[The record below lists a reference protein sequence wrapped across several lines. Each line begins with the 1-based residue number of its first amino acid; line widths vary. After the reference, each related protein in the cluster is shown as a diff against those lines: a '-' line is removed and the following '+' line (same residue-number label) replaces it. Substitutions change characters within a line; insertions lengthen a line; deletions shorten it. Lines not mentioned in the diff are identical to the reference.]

1 MFQAIAVNLMLK
13 ALCQI
18 MCQFLGIC
26 CDQKDCPDGVCEPL
40 IDQLEAIQ
48 ADVPEV
54 SANPAKVSAVGFSPD
69 WSKLPELVDAIKTL
83 VKSIIAFLNK
93 QDEIS
98 VG

>member
-1 MFQAIAVNLMLK
+1 MFQAIAINLMLK

-26 CDQKDCPDGVCEPL
+26 CDQADCPDGVCEPL

-48 ADVPEV
+48 SDAPEV

-69 WSKLPELVDAIKTL
+69 WSKLPLLVDAIREMVKAL
-83 VKSIIAFLNK
+83 VAFLDK
-93 QDEIS
+93 QDEIT